1 MYKLIRSGTIGNFN
15 GRKFASR
22 RQDATMFDK
31 LLLNAF

>member
-1 MYKLIRSGTIGNFN
+1 MYKLTGSGIIGKFN